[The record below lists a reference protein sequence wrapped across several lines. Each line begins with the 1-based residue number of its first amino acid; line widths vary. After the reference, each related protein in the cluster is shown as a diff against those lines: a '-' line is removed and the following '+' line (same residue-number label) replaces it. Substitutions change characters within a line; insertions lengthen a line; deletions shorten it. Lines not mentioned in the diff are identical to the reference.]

1 MKAQWHLAPA
11 LLVPAALSA
20 PAYAVTYYSVAQ
32 AQQALFPQANAFVAD
47 TLRLTPAQQAQIGK
61 AAGTPQVT
69 AEQPIWRAMANGR
82 QIGWFIEDE
91 VIGKHE
97 LITYAVALD
106 MTGAV
111 QGVEILTYR
120 ESRGG
125 EIRNPRWLAQFQ
137 GKHFS
142 DPVTL
147 GRDIANISGATY
159 SCRHIAEGVKR
170 ILALYE
176 AALK

>member
-1 MKAQWHLAPA
+1 MDNWYLVPA
-11 LLVPAALSA
+11 LLIPAALSA
-20 PAYAVTYYSVAQ
+20 PAYAITYYSVEQ
-32 AQQALFPQANAFVAD
+32 AQKALFPEATAFVAD
-47 TLRLTPAQQAQIGK
+47 AVQLTPAQQVQIGK
-61 AAGTPQVT
+61 ETGTPQLSPD
-69 AEQPIWRAMANGR
+69 QPVWRAEANGK
-82 QIGWFIEDE
+82 QIGWFVEDE

-106 MTGAV
+106 LDGTV
-111 QGVEILTYR
+111 RGVEILAYR
-120 ESRGG
+120 ESRGS
-125 EIRNPRWLAQFQ
+125 EIRNPRWLAQFR

-142 DPVTL
+142 DPVML

-159 SCRHIAEGVKR
+159 SCRHLAEGVKR

>member
-1 MKAQWHLAPA
+1 METPWYLAPA
-11 LLVPAALSA
+11 LLIPAALSA

-32 AQQALFPQANAFVAD
+32 AQQTLFPQANAFVAD
-47 TLRLTPAQQAQIGK
+47 ALRLTPTQQAQIGK
-61 AAGTPQVT
+61 EAGTPQIT
-69 AEQPIWRAMANGR
+69 SDQPVWRAMADGR
-82 QIGWFIEDE
+82 QVGWFVEDE

-97 LITYAVALD
+97 LITYGVALD
-106 MTGAV
+106 MNGAV
-111 QGVEILTYR
+111 LGVEILAYR
-120 ESRGG
+120 ESRGS

-137 GKHFS
+137 GKHFG

-147 GRDIANISGATY
+147 GQDIANISGATY
-159 SCRHIAEGVKR
+159 SCRHVAEGVKR